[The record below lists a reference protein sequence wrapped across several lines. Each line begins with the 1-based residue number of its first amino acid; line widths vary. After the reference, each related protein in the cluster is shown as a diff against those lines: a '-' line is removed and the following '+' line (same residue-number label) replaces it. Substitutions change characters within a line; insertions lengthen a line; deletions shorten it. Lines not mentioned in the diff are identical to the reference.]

1 MDAYPQIML
10 DLAGGHSRILKLSTN
25 PRRCSGAGSSWKC
38 SEVTHLRRE
47 VAGESMKAGFGRSSS
62 EDVRRGLCGTG
73 SQNTQ
78 PLLGE
83 AVKRAGVPE
92 EGLDEGGRVCPS
104 GRSYRRR
111 ILFSVDSF
119 SVLDTGQDQ
128 LSRGSGIR
136 T

>member
-1 MDAYPQIML
+1 
-10 DLAGGHSRILKLSTN
+10 
-25 PRRCSGAGSSWKC
+25 
-38 SEVTHLRRE
+38 
-47 VAGESMKAGFGRSSS
+47 MKAFDKPQAVFRSWVVVEVFRGHASQKGGCRGEHESRFGRSSS

-104 GRSYRRR
+104 GRSYR
-111 ILFSVDSF
+111 
-119 SVLDTGQDQ
+119 Q
-128 LSRGSGIR
+128 GSCFP
-136 T
+136 

>member
-1 MDAYPQIML
+1 MKAFDKPQ
-10 DLAGGHSRILKLSTN
+10 AVFRSWVVVEVFRGHSSQKGGCRGEHESWVWKKQQ
-25 PRRCSGAGSSWKC
+25 RGCASGP
-38 SEVTHLRRE
+38 
-47 VAGESMKAGFGRSSS
+47 
-62 EDVRRGLCGTG
+62 CGTG

>member
-62 EDVRRGLCGTG
+62 EDVRRASAVPGVRIRSLYLEKLSRERG
-73 SQNTQ
+73 SQR
-78 PLLGE
+78 
-83 AVKRAGVPE
+83 RA
-92 EGLDEGGRVCPS
+92 
-104 GRSYRRR
+104 
-111 ILFSVDSF
+111 
-119 SVLDTGQDQ
+119 
-128 LSRGSGIR
+128 
-136 T
+136 